1 MKSKIVPF
9 LSGAMMV
16 VGVGLLVMN
25 QSKTNNMMKKLT
37 CKATQIADMFK
48 GNSKTCDCSSE
59 CKE

>member
-1 MKSKIVPF
+1 
-9 LSGAMMV
+9 MV